1 MFRDNMI
8 ILFLALLTL
17 MFIALAV
24 VAVFEDALLKDFESM
39 DNAKLDEN
47 VTSIMQI
54 MEQESTTN
62 WDALEQKLEEYDYE
76 LLVLKNGTMVYGNFG
91 EEQEEL
97 LQSFDEET
105 DIGTGSGV
113 ELFYHKKTTIVGK
126 YIQDSGEYA
135 MAVHFLGEKWWL
147 SSFRHSFSVF
157 FIVFIIIGVAAIGV
171 ILIFSSFFTKILR
184 DRIMEP
190 LEALIEGA
198 KRIQNGNL
206 KEEIYYRG
214 DEEFENVCNTFNA
227 MQRTMLEDGKR
238 RRKDEKARTDMVTG
252 ISHDLRTPLTSIQG
266 YIKGILDGVADT
278 EEKKQIYL
286 QTAYEA
292 TKEMNILLQKLFD
305 FSRLESGQMPFHKI
319 KGDLA
324 EFTAAY
330 VAQKELVI
338 DSNRVN
344 ISLTKEAEVLPEI
357 YMDIEQIKRIFD
369 NLLENSMKYV
379 NADPIK
385 IRIYIYEEGSYVVLR
400 WKDNGDGVPEEKLG
414 NIFEKFYRCDEARTK
429 KGSGVGLYV
438 VKYIVEQH
446 GGKVTAKNENGL
458 MFQLYFPKGD

>member
-17 MFIALAV
+17 MFIALVV

-54 MEQESTTN
+54 MNQEDTTD
-62 WDALEQKLEEYDYE
+62 WDALEQKLEGYDYE
-76 LLVLKNGTMVYGNFG
+76 LLVLKDGMMVYGNFG

-113 ELFYHKKTTIVGK
+113 ELFYHKKTTVVGK

-171 ILIFSSFFTKILR
+171 ILFFSSFFTKILGH
-184 DRIMEP
+184 RIMEP
-190 LEALIEGA
+190 LNVLIKGA
-198 KRIQNGNL
+198 KRIQAGNL
-206 KEEIYYRG
+206 NEDIYYKG

-227 MQRTMLEDGKR
+227 MQKTMLQDMEQR
-238 RRKDEKARTDMVTG
+238 LKDEKARMDMVTG

-278 EEKKQIYL
+278 EEKKKMYL

-292 TKEMNILLQKLFD
+292 TKEMNVLLQKLFD
-305 FSRLESGQMPFHKI
+305 FCRLESGQMPFHRI

-324 EFTAAY
+324 EFAAAY

-338 DSNRVN
+338 DSNRVT
-344 ISLTKEAEVLPEI
+344 ISLTKGAEILPEI
-357 YMDIEQIKRIFD
+357 YMDIEQMRRIFD
-369 NLLENSMKYV
+369 NLLENSIKYV
-379 NADPIK
+379 SKDQIEIK
-385 IRIYIYEEGSYVVLR
+385 IYIYEEGSYVVLR
-400 WKDNGDGVPEEKLG
+400 WRDNGNGVPEEKLG
-414 NIFEKFYRCDEARTK
+414 NIFQKFYRCDEARTK

-446 GGKVTAKNENGL
+446 GGKITAKNAGGL

>member
-135 MAVHFLGEKWWL
+135 MAVTFLRREMVVEFI
-147 SSFRHSFSVF
+147 SSLIFWIFYCFYYYWSSC
-157 FIVFIIIGVAAIGV
+157 IGV

-252 ISHDLRTPLTSIQG
+252 
-266 YIKGILDGVADT
+266 
-278 EEKKQIYL
+278 
-286 QTAYEA
+286 
-292 TKEMNILLQKLFD
+292 
-305 FSRLESGQMPFHKI
+305 
-319 KGDLA
+319 
-324 EFTAAY
+324 
-330 VAQKELVI
+330 
-338 DSNRVN
+338 
-344 ISLTKEAEVLPEI
+344 
-357 YMDIEQIKRIFD
+357 
-369 NLLENSMKYV
+369 NLS
-379 NADPIK
+379 
-385 IRIYIYEEGSYVVLR
+385 
-400 WKDNGDGVPEEKLG
+400 
-414 NIFEKFYRCDEARTK
+414 
-429 KGSGVGLYV
+429 
-438 VKYIVEQH
+438 
-446 GGKVTAKNENGL
+446 
-458 MFQLYFPKGD
+458 